1 MAKKP
6 VYTQEFKE
14 RAVSLSQSS
23 ELTAGQV
30 AKELGISSATL
41 TKWRRQLGV
50 SESRKVTAEA
60 LRQARDENEQ
70 LRRQLRTLEK
80 EKRAV
85 ELEREV
91 LKKAAAFFARNLE

>member
-6 VYTQEFKE
+6 IYTQEFKE

-60 LRQARDENEQ
+60 LRQARDENGLDPIFRSPEMCYFPLCQ
-70 LRRQLRTLEK
+70 DGVRQIRS
-80 EKRAV
+80 RV
-85 ELEREV
+85 
-91 LKKAAAFFARNLE
+91 